1 MIPKGSYLEE
11 LADSVADGRA
21 IDWPKAEST
30 AKTPHER
37 ALVAQLRL
45 VAQVGALRASPGSAS
60 SARASSGS
68 VEMVSPLEETSQAI
82 DRLAES
88 GSQPDDDTATAQ
100 RVCWMHLK
108 IVVEIGRGAFGTVY
122 RAWDPNLQREVAL
135 KLVDFDDGDATIQS
149 AVINEARLLAR
160 VRHSNVVAIH
170 GADQTDGKVGLWM
183 EFIRGRT
190 LREIVSEGGPFSPRE
205 AAGICLELARA
216 LAAVHAAG
224 LVHRDV
230 KAQNVMREQGG
241 RVVLM
246 DFGAGEE
253 AGVSP
258 PWHLRGTPIYMAPE
272 LVAGAPATPCSDVY
286 SLGVL
291 LFYLVTGTHPISG
304 DHVEDVRS
312 AHREGRRKLLRDL
325 RPDVPPAFLQCVEQ
339 LLEADPARRIQTAG
353 AAEAALL
360 RALEE
365 TKRPALKWFAATA
378 AAIAAVVLLGIGANA
393 LWTRFAGGGAVQSL
407 AVLPMVN
414 LSGDPGQEY
423 FVDGMTDLLI
433 AQLSQLSSL
442 RVTSRTSVMGYKQTK
457 KRMDEIAQELDVDMV
472 LEASVML
479 SGPQVRLNASL
490 IRRSDQARLWG
501 KTYEQSVRD
510 PFVLQAAMAS
520 DLTEGIRLAITPDER
535 RRLQNVVAVN
545 QEAQDLYLR
554 GRFVFHLLVRNRLRE
569 ACGLLEQSVKLE
581 PKFAIAWA
589 SLARCYAYLGNYGV
603 MSTEAARP
611 LIAQAASR
619 AIAEDPTV
627 VEAHIELALLRF
639 LYEWDWQ
646 AARDEFEQAVRQS
659 PNNSFARD
667 RYARFLSA
675 AGRTTEAV
683 EQARRGVQSDPQSAS
698 MRGTLAL
705 MLFYSRQ
712 YEEALQRSDEAVA
725 LEPSA
730 YTHQAFRARTL
741 AALSRYE
748 EAIQSMQQ
756 AAEVSSLPAFWSEV
770 AQFHARAGR
779 PAEALAILA
788 KLPGLAGPDGVA
800 QSEDAAFILA
810 ALGRNAEA
818 LQRLEQAVD
827 ARSPRILWLR
837 VDPRVDA
844 LRQDPRFVAL
854 LTRIGGLD

>member
-21 IDWPKAEST
+21 IDWHKAEST

-88 GSQPDDDTATAQ
+88 GSQPDEDTATAP

-241 RVVLM
+241 RIVLM

-304 DHVEDVRS
+304 DHVEDVRA

-393 LWTRFAGGGAVQSL
+393 VWTRFAGGGAVQSL

-414 LSGDPGQEY
+414 LTGDPNQDY

-433 AQLSQLSSL
+433 TELSRISAL
-442 RVTSRTSVMGYKQTK
+442 RVTSRTSIMGYKQTT
-457 KRMDEIAQELDVDMV
+457 KRIDDIARELGVDAV

-490 IRRSDQARLWG
+490 IRPSNQARLWG
-501 KTYEQSVRD
+501 QSYERPVQD
-510 PFVLQAAMAS
+510 AFVLQATMAG
-520 DLTEGIRLAITPDER
+520 DLADALRLVITTDER
-535 RRLQNVVAVN
+535 KSMQAAYVPS
-545 QEAQDLYLR
+545 QEAQDLYFR
-554 GRFVFHLLVRNRLRE
+554 GRYVFHLFDRNRANE
-569 ACGLLEQSVKLE
+569 ACGLFDQAVKVD
-581 PKFAIAWA
+581 PKYAVAWA
-589 SLARCYAYLGNYGV
+589 SLSRCV
-603 MSTEAARP
+603 MWLETFGLLTLNEARP
-611 LIAQAASR
+611 RVTVAAQTAIAQDASL
-619 AIAEDPTV
+619 A
-627 VEAHIELALLRF
+627 EAHTALGEIQFRYDWDWKSAADTYQRAVNASPSFSLVRDKYSRF
-639 LYEWDWQ
+639 L
-646 AARDEFEQAVRQS
+646 A
-659 PNNSFARD
+659 
-667 RYARFLSA
+667 A
-675 AGRTTEAV
+675 AGRTTEAL
-683 EQARRGVQSDPQSAS
+683 EQARRGLESDPQSAE
-698 MRGTLAL
+698 MRRTFAL
-705 MLFYSRQ
+705 MLFYLRR
-712 YEEALQRSDEAVA
+712 YDEALQQTDEAIKQD
-725 LEPSA
+725 PSFPGG
-730 YTHQAFRARTL
+730 YVVRARTL
-741 AALSRYE
+741 SALSRHDD
-748 EAIQSMQQ
+748 AAQAMQQ
-756 AAEVSSLPAFWSEV
+756 AIGLGRAPAQLLEL
-770 AQFHARAGR
+770 ARIYAAAGR
-779 PAEALAILA
+779 RDDALATLG
-788 KLPGLAGPDGVA
+788 KVPGVVAPDGIVDVLDGA
-800 QSEDAAFILA
+800 YVLA
-810 ALGRNAEA
+810 ALGRQDDA
-818 LQRLEQAVD
+818 LTRLERAVAD
-827 ARSPRILWLR
+827 HEPRILWLR

-844 LRQDPRFVAL
+844 LRNNPRFTTV
-854 LTRIGGLD
+854 LTRLGGLN

>member
-60 SARASSGS
+60 PARASSGS
-68 VEMVSPLEETSQAI
+68 WQMVSPLEETSQVI

-88 GSQPDDDTATAQ
+88 GSQPDEDTATAP

-108 IVVEIGRGAFGTVY
+108 IAVEIGRGAFGTVY

-135 KLVDFDDGDATIQS
+135 KLVDFDDGDAAIQS

-190 LREIVSEGGPFSPRE
+190 LREIVSELGPFSPRE

-241 RVVLM
+241 RIVLM

-253 AGVSP
+253 AGVSAQ
-258 PWHLRGTPIYMAPE
+258 WHLRGTPIYMAPE
-272 LVAGAPATPCSDVY
+272 LVDGAPATPCSDVY

-304 DHVEDVRS
+304 DHVEDVRA

-325 RPDVPPAFLQCVEQ
+325 RPDVPAAFLQCVEQ
-339 LLEADPARRIQTAG
+339 LLEADPALRIQTAG

-378 AAIAAVVLLGIGANA
+378 AAIVAVVLLGIGANA
-393 LWTRFAGGGAVQSL
+393 VWTRFVSGGVVRSM

-414 LSGDPGQEY
+414 LTGDPNQDY

-433 AQLSQLSSL
+433 TELSRISAL
-442 RVTSRTSVMGYKQTK
+442 RVTSRTSIMGYKQTT
-457 KRMDEIAQELDVDMV
+457 KRIDEIARELDVDTV
-472 LEASVML
+472 LEASVMVAG
-479 SGPQVRLNASL
+479 SQVRLNASL

-501 KTYEQSVRD
+501 RSYEQPVQD
-510 PFVLQAAMAS
+510 AFVLQATMAG
-520 DLTEGIRLAITPDER
+520 DLADALRLVITTDER
-535 RRLQNVVAVN
+535 KSLQAAYVAS
-545 QEAQDLYLR
+545 QEAQDLYSSWPLCVPSLR
-554 GRFVFHLLVRNRLRE
+554 PQPRQRGLR
-569 ACGLLEQSVKLE
+569 
-581 PKFAIAWA
+581 
-589 SLARCYAYLGNYGV
+589 
-603 MSTEAARP
+603 
-611 LIAQAASR
+611 
-619 AIAEDPTV
+619 
-627 VEAHIELALLRF
+627 AL
-639 LYEWDWQ
+639 
-646 AARDEFEQAVRQS
+646 
-659 PNNSFARD
+659 
-667 RYARFLSA
+667 
-675 AGRTTEAV
+675 
-683 EQARRGVQSDPQSAS
+683 
-698 MRGTLAL
+698 
-705 MLFYSRQ
+705 
-712 YEEALQRSDEAVA
+712 
-725 LEPSA
+725 
-730 YTHQAFRARTL
+730 
-741 AALSRYE
+741 
-748 EAIQSMQQ
+748 
-756 AAEVSSLPAFWSEV
+756 
-770 AQFHARAGR
+770 
-779 PAEALAILA
+779 
-788 KLPGLAGPDGVA
+788 
-800 QSEDAAFILA
+800 
-810 ALGRNAEA
+810 
-818 LQRLEQAVD
+818 
-827 ARSPRILWLR
+827 
-837 VDPRVDA
+837 
-844 LRQDPRFVAL
+844 
-854 LTRIGGLD
+854 

>member
-11 LADSVADGRA
+11 LADSVADGRV

-68 VEMVSPLEETSQAI
+68 VQSPLEETSVI
-82 DRLAES
+82 DRRAES
-88 GSQPDDDTATAQ
+88 EPQPDEIETVART
-100 RVCWMHLK
+100 RWLHLE
-108 IVVEIGRGAFGTVY
+108 IAGEIGRGAFGTVY

-135 KLVDFDDGDATIQS
+135 KLVDFDDGDAAIQS

-183 EFIRGRT
+183 EFVRGRT
-190 LREIVSEGGPFSPRE
+190 LREIVSERGPFSPRE

-241 RVVLM
+241 RIVLM

-253 AGVSP
+253 AGVSA

-272 LVAGAPATPCSDVY
+272 LVDGAPATPCSDVY

-304 DHVEDVRS
+304 DHVEDVQA
-312 AHREGRRKLLRDL
+312 AHREGQRKLLRDL

-378 AAIAAVVLLGIGANA
+378 AAIVAVVLLGIGANA

-414 LSGDPGQEY
+414 LSGDPSQDY

-433 AQLSQLSSL
+433 AELSRISSL
-442 RVTSRTSVMGYKQTK
+442 RVTSQNVDHGLQTDDEADRRHRARAGCRCGARSVGDAGGVAVATE
-457 KRMDEIAQELDVDMV
+457 RLPDSPVRPGS
-472 LEASVML
+472 SVGTVVRAAG
-479 SGPQVRLNASL
+479 SRCVCPAGDDGAGPGGGAFAWRSHP
-490 IRRSDQARLWG
+490 RSDDAFKAPYVASQA
-501 KTYEQSVRD
+501 
-510 PFVLQAAMAS
+510 
-520 DLTEGIRLAITPDER
+520 
-535 RRLQNVVAVN
+535 
-545 QEAQDLYLR
+545 AQDLYLR
-554 GRFVFHLLVRNRLRE
+554 GRFVFHLLDRNRAKE
-569 ACGLLEQSVKLE
+569 ACGLFEQAVKLE

-589 SLARCYAYLGNYGV
+589 SLARCYAFLGNYG
-603 MSTEAARP
+603 MLTPEAARP
-611 LIAQAASR
+611 LMLDAASR
-619 AIAEDPTV
+619 AIAEDDGLGRS
-627 VEAHIELALLRF
+627 ARRAWRRLRF
-639 LYEWDWQ
+639 LYDWDWR
-646 AARDEFEQAVRQS
+646 AARDEFEQAIQHRSERQL
-659 PNNSFARD
+659 R
-667 RYARFLSA
+667 
-675 AGRTTEAV
+675 
-683 EQARRGVQSDPQSAS
+683 
-698 MRGTLAL
+698 
-705 MLFYSRQ
+705 SRSI
-712 YEEALQRSDEAVA
+712 R
-725 LEPSA
+725 
-730 YTHQAFRARTL
+730 
-741 AALSRYE
+741 
-748 EAIQSMQQ
+748 
-756 AAEVSSLPAFWSEV
+756 
-770 AQFHARAGR
+770 
-779 PAEALAILA
+779 AILR
-788 KLPGLAGPDGVA
+788 PPPD
-800 QSEDAAFILA
+800 
-810 ALGRNAEA
+810 
-818 LQRLEQAVD
+818 
-827 ARSPRILWLR
+827 
-837 VDPRVDA
+837 
-844 LRQDPRFVAL
+844 
-854 LTRIGGLD
+854 